1 MAKSKF
7 EIGETEKHTL
17 VVGWSI
23 ISKHLTIYL
32 DGKKITDK
40 LHLTPTPEEWQ
51 LEVGESEKHQ
61 VKISAGGFSHT
72 KVVLDGKEVQKI

>member
-23 ISKHLTIYL
+23 LSKHLTIYL
-32 DGKKITDK
+32 DGKKIADK
-40 LHLTPTPEEWQ
+40 IHLTPTPEEWQ
-51 LEVGESEKHQ
+51 LEVGES
-61 VKISAGGFSHT
+61 
-72 KVVLDGKEVQKI
+72 